1 MILNNSFFK
10 AKGKKTQTLENKQ
23 ILSGELEILNDCFVS
38 LSKGLLI
45 KLRERTNHGI
55 VDCYCCRCCD
65 KLSLLPKTRDNAHI
79 KTVLTHPGHGSL
91 NGPNLNG
98 A

>member
-1 MILNNSFFK
+1 MILNNSFFIRQK
-10 AKGKKTQTLENKQ
+10 RRKLKRWKK

-45 KLRERTNHGI
+45 KLGERTNHGI
-55 VDCYCCRCCD
+55 VDCFCCRCCD

-79 KTVLTHPGHGSL
+79 KTVLTHPGHRSL
-91 NGPNLNG
+91 NGPNLNS